1 MKNLAQKFIN
11 INIIVELDNVAVE
24 KNHDYELERTYWIFE
39 DESALWVDSFN
50 QKGIIENYGFNPDH
64 EQL

>member
-11 INIIVELDNVAVE
+11 INIIAELDNVAVE